1 MVTFLSLLHNNIN
14 FFQHKK
20 FSWPQIFEQWCKWW
34 ALEMR
39 LLFMIR
45 ESLAH
50 LVVREPLTLLSH
62 KALEEGDRN
71 EEEENDE
78 EDRATDYTLWFR
90 SD

>member
-1 MVTFLSLLHNNIN
+1 
-14 FFQHKK
+14 
-20 FSWPQIFEQWCKWW
+20 
-34 ALEMR
+34 MR

-45 ESLAH
+45 ELLAH

-78 EDRATDYTLWFR
+78 EDRATDYTL
-90 SD
+90 